1 MEALSA
7 HDWPGNVRELENAI
21 ERACAMCENG
31 LLRAVDLPP
40 QVAAKAGSA
49 DDESPVSLPALPAET
64 AVPGR
69 SAGEPA
75 QASPELAAPL
85 GKIGPLK
92 DFVRDQEVAYISR
105 ILAQTEGNKEEAARI
120 LGVSLATLYRK
131 LAEEPE
137 AE

>member
-1 MEALSA
+1 M
-7 HDWPGNVRELENAI
+7 
-21 ERACAMCENG
+21 
-31 LLRAVDLPP
+31 
-40 QVAAKAGSA
+40 
-49 DDESPVSLPALPAET
+49 PALPAET

-69 SAGEPA
+69 SVGAPA
-75 QASPELAAPL
+75 AASPELAAPL
-85 GKIGPLK
+85 SKVGPLK

>member
-1 MEALSA
+1 
-7 HDWPGNVRELENAI
+7 
-21 ERACAMCENG
+21 

-64 AVPGR
+64 VVPGR
-69 SAGEPA
+69 SAAAAPA
-75 QASPELAAPL
+75 PASPELVPL